1 MSKNLDNNIHL
12 DKTFALNNEY
22 DLHCKVVDFKK
33 KCNPNVRFIVGL
45 GELQDTCTKRYTAFK
60 KGYGSGQPDMIILK
74 SSQLYSGLGIEFE
87 NPNGKGRLSSKQQE
101 FCNDLQEKSN
111 LKMLIS
117 NSYDE
122 IVKCIIEYLFI
133 NNNNNNLD
141 I

>member
-1 MSKNLDNNIHL
+1 
-12 DKTFALNNEY
+12 
-22 DLHCKVVDFKK
+22 
-33 KCNPNVRFIVGL
+33 
-45 GELQDTCTKRYTAFK
+45 
-60 KGYGSGQPDMIILK
+60 MIILK
-74 SSQLYSGLGIEFE
+74 SSQLYSGLGIEFK

-133 NNNNNNLD
+133 NNNNNLD